1 MSPHGSPK
9 GESRS
14 AQHEGTPI
22 QTFVKAV
29 EYWVPGPDRRQ
40 LEYGGG
46 LYGQA
51 TRFAMLSRKLC
62 FGRGEGLPGKVWEQG
77 CPQLL
82 KQFEGSYF
90 QRTAA
95 AHAEG
100 LTGALAW
107 PIFAGEYLNAVL
119 VVFFGD
125 GDDHAGAI
133 ELWRND
139 PAESKDMVLA
149 DGHYGRTA
157 EAFEFLS
164 RRTTF
169 RRGTGLPGGVWDSG
183 LPAFIPDLGKGSR
196 FLRSDSAQQV
206 GINRGFAL
214 ACAGNDGRHHVVAL
228 LSALNTPIVRRF
240 EVWQREGDGL
250 ARMSGF
256 CESEGEL
263 GPDPSW
269 VERGQGTLG
278 SALLSG
284 VPAVSDDV
292 ASEPGGPGAKLQRVA
307 VRTLVAI
314 PVLRDGRCIAVM
326 AWYF

>member
-1 MSPHGSPK
+1 MK
-9 GESRS
+9 
-14 AQHEGTPI
+14 
-22 QTFVKAV
+22 TFVKAV
-29 EYWVPGPDRRQ
+29 EYWVPGIDRRH

-51 TRFAMLSRKLC
+51 TRFAVLSRKLC
-62 FGRGEGLPGKVWEQG
+62 FGRGEGLPGKAWELG
-77 CPQLL
+77 HPLLL
-82 KQFEGSYF
+82 KKFEGSYF

-164 RRTTF
+164 RRTSF
-169 RRGTGLPGGVWDSG
+169 RRGTGLPGLAWDSG
-183 LPAFIPDLGKGSR
+183 LPVFLPDLGKGSR
-196 FLRSDSAQQV
+196 FLRSDIALQV

-250 ARMSGF
+250 ARISGF
-256 CESEGEL
+256 CENEGEL
-263 GPDPSW
+263 GPDPVW

-278 SALLSG
+278 TALLNG
-284 VPAVSDDV
+284 VPAVCDDV
-292 ASEPGGPGAKLQRVA
+292 ASEPGGLGARLRGAGVH
-307 VRTLVAI
+307 TLVAI
-314 PVLRDGRCIAVM
+314 PLLRDGRCTAVM

>member
-1 MSPHGSPK
+1 
-9 GESRS
+9 
-14 AQHEGTPI
+14 
-22 QTFVKAV
+22 
-29 EYWVPGPDRRQ
+29 
-40 LEYGGG
+40 

-51 TRFAMLSRKLC
+51 RRFAMLSRKLC
-62 FGRGEGLPGKVWEQG
+62 FGRGEGLPGKAWEQG
-77 CPQLL
+77 CPLLL

-107 PIFAGEYLNAVL
+107 PIFAGEYLHAVL

-139 PAESKDMVLA
+139 PAESKDMALV
-149 DGHYGRTA
+149 DGQYGHTA

-164 RRTTF
+164 RRTSF
-169 RRGTGLPGGVWDSG
+169 RRGTGLPGMAWDSG
-183 LPAFIPDLGKGSR
+183 LPVFLPDLGKGSR
-196 FLRSDSAQQV
+196 FLRSDIAQQV

-214 ACAGNDGRHHVVAL
+214 ACAGSDGRHHVVAL

-240 EVWQREGDGL
+240 EVWQREGEGL

-263 GPDPSW
+263 GRDATW

-292 ASEPGGPGAKLQRVA
+292 SSEPGGLGAMLQRAA
-307 VRTLVAI
+307 VQTLVAI

>member
-1 MSPHGSPK
+1 MK
-9 GESRS
+9 
-14 AQHEGTPI
+14 
-22 QTFVKAV
+22 TFIKAV
-29 EYWVPGPDRRQ
+29 ECWVPGVDRRH

-51 TRFAMLSRKLC
+51 TRFGVLSRRLC
-62 FGRGEGLPGKVWEQG
+62 FGRGEGLPGKAWELG
-77 CPQLL
+77 HPLLL

-90 QRTAA
+90 RRTAA
-95 AHAEG
+95 AHTDG

-125 GDDHAGAI
+125 GEDHAGAI
-133 ELWRND
+133 EQWCND
-139 PAESKDMVLA
+139 PVESKDMQLL

-169 RRGTGLPGGVWDSG
+169 RRGTGLPGLAWDSG
-183 LPAFIPDLGKGSR
+183 MPVFMGDLGKGAR
-196 FLRSDSAQQV
+196 FLRAQSALKV
-206 GINRGFAL
+206 GINRGFAWT
-214 ACAGNDGRHHVVAL
+214 CSGTDGRHHVVAM
-228 LSALNTPIVRRF
+228 LSALDTPIVRRF
-240 EVWQREGDGL
+240 EVWQREGNCL

-256 CESEGEL
+256 CEGEGEI
-263 GPDPSW
+263 GPGPTL

-278 SALLSG
+278 SAFLTG
-284 VPAVSDDV
+284 APAFCDD
-292 ASEPGGPGAKLQRVA
+292 AGSEPGGLGARLRAAGLSTV
-307 VRTLVAI
+307 VAI
-314 PVLRDGRCIAVM
+314 PVLRDARCVAVM

>member
-1 MSPHGSPK
+1 VSPYGRPK
-9 GESRS
+9 GDSTS
-14 AQHEGTPI
+14 AQHEGTAAH
-22 QTFVKAV
+22 TFVKAV
-29 EYWVPGPDRRQ
+29 EYWVPGTDRRQ

-51 TRFAMLSRKLC
+51 TRFAMISRKLC
-62 FGRGEGLPGKVWEQG
+62 FGRGEGLPGKAWDQG
-77 CPQLL
+77 HPLLL
-82 KQFEGSYF
+82 KAFEGSYF

-107 PIFAGEYLNAVL
+107 PILAGEYLKAVL

-125 GDDHAGAI
+125 GEDHAGAI

-164 RRTTF
+164 RRTSF
-169 RRGTGLPGGVWDSG
+169 RRGTGLPGMAWDSG
-183 LPAFIPDLGKGSR
+183 MPLFLPDLGKGSR
-196 FLRSDSAQQV
+196 FLRSDGALQV

-214 ACAGNDGRHHVVAL
+214 ACAASDGCHHVLAM

-240 EVWQREGDGL
+240 EVWQREGEGL
-250 ARMSGF
+250 VRMSGF
-256 CESEGEL
+256 CECEGVL
-263 GPDPSW
+263 GPAPLLLG
-269 VERGQGTLG
+269 RGQGTLG
-278 SALLSG
+278 SALLDG
-284 VPAVSDDV
+284 VPAVGDDV
-292 ASEPGGPGAKLQRVA
+292 ASEPGGLGEALQRAQVHA
-307 VRTLVAI
+307 LVAI

>member
-1 MSPHGSPK
+1 MSPTGRPK

-14 AQHEGTPI
+14 AQHEGTQI

-29 EYWVPGPDRRQ
+29 EYWVPGNDRLH
-40 LEYGGG
+40 LEFGGG

-62 FGRGEGLPGKVWEQG
+62 FGRGEGLPGKAWEQG
-77 CPQLL
+77 QPLLL
-82 KQFEGSYF
+82 KAFEGSYF

-100 LTGALAW
+100 LTGALAL

-133 ELWRND
+133 ELWCND
-139 PAESKDMVLA
+139 PAESKDMALV

-157 EAFEFLS
+157 EAFEYLS
-164 RRTTF
+164 RRTSF
-169 RRGTGLPGGVWDSG
+169 RRGTGLPGTAWDSG
-183 LPAFIPDLGKGSR
+183 LPVFLEDLGKGSR
-196 FLRSDSAQQV
+196 FLRSEGAVQV

-214 ACAGNDGRHHVVAL
+214 PCASSDGKHHVVAL
-228 LSALNTPIVRRF
+228 LSAQNTPIVRRF
-240 EVWQREGDGL
+240 ELWQRDGACL
-250 ARMSGF
+250 ARISGF
-256 CESEGEL
+256 CEVEGLLRPGEL
-263 GPDPSW
+263 S

-278 SALLSG
+278 RALLSG
-284 VPAVSDDV
+284 APVVGDD
-292 ASEPGGPGAKLQRVA
+292 ALGEPGGLGATLQAAGVHS
-307 VRTLVAI
+307 LVAI
-314 PVLRDGRCIAVM
+314 PVLRDGRCVAVM

>member
-1 MSPHGSPK
+1 MK
-9 GESRS
+9 
-14 AQHEGTPI
+14 
-22 QTFVKAV
+22 TFVKAV
-29 EYWVPGPDRRQ
+29 ECWVPGIDRRH

-62 FGRGEGLPGKVWEQG
+62 FGRGEGLPGKAWELG
-77 CPQLL
+77 HPLLL

-164 RRTTF
+164 RRTSF
-169 RRGTGLPGGVWDSG
+169 RRGTGLPGLAWDSG
-183 LPAFIPDLGKGSR
+183 LPVFLPDLGKGSR
-196 FLRSDSAQQV
+196 FLRSDGALQV

-214 ACAGNDGRHHVVAL
+214 ASAGNDGCHHVVAL

-240 EVWQREGDGL
+240 EVWQREGGGL
-250 ARMSGF
+250 VRMSGF

-263 GPDPSW
+263 GPAPLLIES
-269 VERGQGTLG
+269 GQGTLG
-278 SALLSG
+278 SALLGG
-284 VPAVSDDV
+284 VPAVSDDA
-292 ASEPGGPGAKLQRVA
+292 ASEPGGLGAALQRAA
-307 VRTLVAI
+307 VHTLVAI

>member
-1 MSPHGSPK
+1 MK
-9 GESRS
+9 
-14 AQHEGTPI
+14 
-22 QTFVKAV
+22 TFVKAV
-29 EYWVPGPDRRQ
+29 EYWVPSTDRRH

-46 LYGQA
+46 LYGEA

-62 FGRGEGLPGKVWEQG
+62 FGRGEGLPGKAWEQG
-77 CPQLL
+77 HPLLL
-82 KQFEGSYF
+82 KAFEGSYF

-164 RRTTF
+164 RRTSF
-169 RRGTGLPGGVWDSG
+169 RRGTGLPGLAWGSG
-183 LPAFIPDLGKGSR
+183 LPLFMPDLGKGSR
-196 FLRSDSAQQV
+196 FLRSDGALQV

-214 ACAGNDGRHHVVAL
+214 ECAGNDGRHHVVAL

-263 GPDPSW
+263 GPDPDW

-278 SALLSG
+278 TAFQNG
-284 VPAVSDDV
+284 VPVVSVDV
-292 ASEPGGPGAKLQRVA
+292 ASEPGGLGAALQRAA
-307 VRTLVAI
+307 VHTLVAI
-314 PVLRDGRCIAVM
+314 PVLRDGRCSAVM